1 MEAHRAGFGRDGGVN
16 GPLRILLSQAGQ
28 AQAGAG
34 ISATLG
40 EAPWR
45 RVAPGE
51 DADIAFVTR
60 DVTGLSTKHTVLP
73 DTRVFYDGLL
83 SAASLRWV
91 HIHSAGADRPVFV
104 ELMQRGVALTTSS
117 GANARIVVQTAVA
130 GLLALARR
138 LPRLFAAQR
147 EARWA
152 PLMGDALPRDLTGQT
167 AVVVGWGP
175 IAQGIAAFLRMLD
188 MRVAVVRS
196 SRAAADGAEETVA
209 FEQIARVLPRA
220 DWLVLACPLTARTQQ
235 LIDARALSLLPAG
248 AHLVNVAR
256 GEVVDEAALVDALS
270 SHRLAGAFLD
280 VFAHEPLP
288 ADSPLWHLENVIV
301 TPHSAGHS
309 DGNGARVLDIFLDNL
324 ARWQR
329 GDALQHR
336 AG

>member
-1 MEAHRAGFGRDGGVN
+1 MEAHRAGLGRDGGVN
-16 GPLRILLSQAGQ
+16 APLRILLSTAGEV
-28 AQAGAG
+28 QAGAF

-51 DADIAFVTR
+51 DTDIAFVTR
-60 DVTGLSTKHTVLP
+60 DVTGLSTKHAVLP
-73 DTRVFYDGLL
+73 DTQAFYDGLL
-83 SAASLRWV
+83 SAPSLHWV

-104 ELMQRGVALTTSS
+104 ELMRRGVALTTSS

-130 GLLALARR
+130 GILALARR
-138 LPRLFAAQR
+138 FPQLFAAQR

-175 IAQGIAAFLRMLD
+175 IAQGIVAFLRLLEL
-188 MRVAVVRS
+188 RVVVVRS
-196 SRAAADGAEETVA
+196 SDAAADGAEATVA

-220 DWLVLACPLTARTQQ
+220 DWLVLACPLTARTRG
-235 LIDARALSLLPAG
+235 LVDARALSLLPAG

-256 GEVVDEAALVDALS
+256 GEVVDEAALVDALAS
-270 SHRLAGAFLD
+270 QRLAGAFLD
-280 VFAHEPLP
+280 VFTHEPLP
-288 ADSPLWHLENVIV
+288 ADSPLWRMENAIV

-309 DGNGARVLDIFLDNL
+309 DGNGARVLQIFLDNL

-329 GDALQHR
+329 GDALRHR

>member
-1 MEAHRAGFGRDGGVN
+1 MSA
-16 GPLRILLSQAGQ
+16 PLRILLSQAGQ

-40 EAPWR
+40 DAPWR

-130 GLLALARR
+130 GILALARR

-196 SRAAADGAEETVA
+196 SDAAADGAEETVA

-235 LIDARALSLLPAG
+235 LIDAHALSLLPAG

>member
-1 MEAHRAGFGRDGGVN
+1 MEAHRAGLGRNRGVN
-16 GPLRILLSQAGQ
+16 APLRILLSQVGEV
-28 AQAGAG
+28 QAGTG
-34 ISATLG
+34 ISAMLG
-40 EAPWR
+40 DTPWR
-45 RVAPGE
+45 RVPPGE

-130 GLLALARR
+130 GILALARR

-196 SRAAADGAEETVA
+196 SDAATDGAEETVA

-235 LIDARALSLLPAG
+235 LIDAHALSLLPAG

-309 DGNGARVLDIFLDNL
+309 DGNGTRVLDIFLDNL

-329 GDALQHR
+329 GDALRHR

>member
-1 MEAHRAGFGRDGGVN
+1 MN
-16 GPLRILLSQAGQ
+16 TPLRILLSQAGE
-28 AQAGAG
+28 AQAGGG

-130 GLLALARR
+130 GILALARR

-196 SRAAADGAEETVA
+196 SDAAADGAEETVA

-235 LIDARALSLLPAG
+235 LIDAHALSLLPAG
-248 AHLVNVAR
+248 AHLLNVAR
-256 GEVVDEAALVDALS
+256 GEVVDEGALVDALS

-288 ADSPLWHLENVIV
+288 ADSPLWHLENVVI

-309 DGNGARVLDIFLDNL
+309 DGNGARVLDIFLGNL
-324 ARWQR
+324 ASWQR
-329 GDALQHR
+329 GDALRHR

>member
-1 MEAHRAGFGRDGGVN
+1 MNA
-16 GPLRILLSQAGQ
+16 PLRILLSQAGEV
-28 AQAGAG
+28 QAGAG

-40 EAPWR
+40 DAPWR

-130 GLLALARR
+130 GILSLARR

-196 SRAAADGAEETVA
+196 SDAAADSAQETVA

-220 DWLVLACPLTARTQQ
+220 DWLVLACPLTARTRE

-288 ADSPLWHLENVIV
+288 ADSPLWRMENVIV

-309 DGNGARVLDIFLDNL
+309 DGNGARVLAIFLDNL

>member
-1 MEAHRAGFGRDGGVN
+1 MEAHRAGFGRDGRVN

-40 EAPWR
+40 DAPWR

-130 GLLALARR
+130 GILALARR

-188 MRVAVVRS
+188 MRVSVVRS
-196 SRAAADGAEETVA
+196 SDAATDGAEETVA

-235 LIDARALSLLPAG
+235 LIDAHALSLLPAG

-256 GEVVDEAALVDALS
+256 GEVVDEAALVDVLS

-288 ADSPLWHLENVIV
+288 ADSPLWRLENVIV

>member
-1 MEAHRAGFGRDGGVN
+1 MEADRAGLGRDRGVSV
-16 GPLRILLSQAGQ
+16 PLRILLSQAGD

-40 EAPWR
+40 DTPWR

-51 DADIAFVTR
+51 DADVAFVTR

-117 GANARIVVQTAVA
+117 GANSRIVVQTAIA
-130 GLLALARR
+130 GILALARR
-138 LPRLFAAQR
+138 FPRLFAAQR

-188 MRVAVVRS
+188 MRVLVVRS
-196 SRAAADGAEETVA
+196 SDAAADGAGTTVA
-209 FEQIARVLPRA
+209 FEQIAQVLPQA
-220 DWLVLACPLTARTQQ
+220 DWLVLACPLTARTHQ
-235 LIDARALSLLPAG
+235 LIDARALSLMPAG

-256 GEVVDEAALVDALS
+256 GEVVDEAALIDALS

-288 ADSPLWHLENVIV
+288 ADSPLWRLQNVIV

-329 GDALQHR
+329 GDALRHR

>member
-1 MEAHRAGFGRDGGVN
+1 MNA
-16 GPLRILLSQAGQ
+16 PLRILLSQAGE

-34 ISATLG
+34 IAATLG
-40 EAPWR
+40 ELPWR

-130 GLLALARR
+130 GILALARR
-138 LPRLFAAQR
+138 FPRLFAAQR
-147 EARWA
+147 EARWS

-196 SRAAADGAEETVA
+196 SDAAADGAAETVA
-209 FEQIARVLPRA
+209 FDQIARVLPRA
-220 DWLVLACPLTARTQQ
+220 EWLVLACPLTARTRG
-235 LIDARALSLLPAG
+235 LIDASALSLLPDG

-270 SHRLAGAFLD
+270 SQRLAGAFLD

-288 ADSPLWHLENVIV
+288 ADSPLWRLENVIV

-309 DGNGARVLDIFLDNL
+309 DGNGARVLAIFLDNL

-329 GDALQHR
+329 GDALRHR